1 MVHVA
6 NDLHLEGVD
15 MRHHGFQA
23 AIGIVL
29 GVAVFASSRAAE
41 PKPVTAEDAGN
52 AARVAIRAF
61 AKAAPAA
68 AARLTELEAKRDKAA
83 VALTLRYAN
92 GADDAEAAFRCA
104 WKEKPAELECAAL
117 NKLEDALAPK
127 ADDRPARPGATRW
140 DGRQREMTAE
150 DCGTAA
156 ATAVTTLRRWS
167 DEAADALVRYT
178 LERSKYSAHVKL
190 VYLVAGH
197 ERTKAFHCHWH
208 AHGRA
213 LEIDCH

>member
-1 MVHVA
+1 
-6 NDLHLEGVD
+6 
-15 MRHHGFQA
+15 
-23 AIGIVL
+23 
-29 GVAVFASSRAAE
+29 
-41 PKPVTAEDAGN
+41 
-52 AARVAIRAF
+52 
-61 AKAAPAA
+61 
-68 AARLTELEAKRDKAA
+68 
-83 VALTLRYAN
+83 
-92 GADDAEAAFRCA
+92 
-104 WKEKPAELECAAL
+104 
-117 NKLEDALAPK
+117 
-127 ADDRPARPGATRW
+127 
-140 DGRQREMTAE
+140 MTAE